1 MNNYSYVHLYYTT
14 LYTKVNTNVKK
25 NTHHGKSDAYTKTYL
40 ILFSDNS
47 VFTDVPTVIFAGLS
61 PSLTFKK
68 LAVFV
73 LVKLKVAIALPVL
86 IVIYIIPTGIAQI
99 CHQFNIPSS
108 SLFGLPTATVSLLS
122 FIIGII
128 KPGIPAIDVV
138 LFIIWRTNGKIWSNE
153 ST

>member
-1 MNNYSYVHLYYTT
+1 MFICIIPHYIQKSTQMLKKYAPRKKWCVH
-14 LYTKVNTNVKK
+14 
-25 NTHHGKSDAYTKTYL
+25 KTYL

-47 VFTDVPTVIFAGLS
+47 VFTDVPAVIFAGLS
-61 PSLTFKK
+61 LSLTFKK

-73 LVKLKVAIALPVL
+73 LVQLKVAIALLVL
-86 IVIYIIPTGIAQI
+86 LIIYIIPTGIAQI